1 MAISMKINNTR
12 VAEQK
17 KKGRRVITPAHNTRR
32 AGQVRK
38 AYREEGSCTSTA
50 YSAEKDGQTARRC
63 LFFFPPV
70 DEEKSIM
77 DYLFGRVR
85 LFLLFCRSL

>member
-1 MAISMKINNTR
+1 MEISMKINNTR

-17 KKGRRVITPAHNTRR
+17 KKGRRVITPAHNTLR

-38 AYREEGSCTSTA
+38 AYREEGSCPSKA
-50 YSAEKDGQTARRC
+50 YFSRERWSNRQAMP
-63 LFFFPPV
+63 LSPPV

-85 LFLLFCRSL
+85 LLLLFCRSL